1 MSASDLVLGIESS
14 CDETAAAVVRA
25 GTEIV
30 SSVVASQDA
39 RHAPF
44 GGIVPEIASRAHTE
58 VITKVIARA
67 LERAD
72 VTAADLAGI
81 AVSNRPGLLGSLLVG
96 LTAAKALAWAW
107 ELPLVAVH
115 HLEAHLYGSTWAE
128 GLEAPFVGLV
138 CSGGHTSLYLCED
151 PLHSRRLGAT
161 TDDAA
166 GEAFDKVASLLE
178 LGYPGGPAIERA
190 ARGVDPRPL
199 RFPRSRIKGRP
210 WDFTFSGLK
219 TAVLY
224 HVRGIPPAAEAVIP
238 RDDFPRVAAAFQEA
252 AVEMLVR
259 PTIDAARELGCRSVT
274 ATGGVAANSC
284 LREHLER
291 AAGEAGLACAFAP
304 RALCTDNAVMV
315 AGRGWHDLAAGV
327 SDPLDIDAN
336 ARPERAPYG
345 SAPSGGALRKGVRP

>member
-1 MSASDLVLGIESS
+1 MSASELVLGIESS
-14 CDETAAAVVRA
+14 CDETAAAVVGA
-25 GTEIV
+25 GTDII

-58 VITKVIARA
+58 VITRVIERA
-67 LERAD
+67 LEQAG
-72 VTAADLAGI
+72 VGPKDLKGI

-96 LTAAKALAWAW
+96 LTAAKALAWVW

-128 GLEAPFVGLV
+128 GLRSPFVGLV

-166 GEAFDKVASLLE
+166 GEAFDKVSSLLG

-190 ARGVDPRPL
+190 ARDVDPRPL
-199 RFPRSRIKGRP
+199 RFTRSRIKGRP

-224 HVRGIPPAAEAVIP
+224 HVRGIPPKDEAVIP
-238 RDDFPRVAAAFQEA
+238 EADFPRVAAAFQEA

-259 PTIDAARELGCRSVT
+259 PAIDAARELGAKSVT
-274 ATGGVAANSC
+274 ATGGVAANTA
-284 LREHLER
+284 LRERLARDAE
-291 AAGEAGLACAFAP
+291 AAGLACAFAP
-304 RALCTDNAVMV
+304 RKLCTDNAVMV
-315 AGRGWHDLAAGV
+315 AGRGWHDLAAGT

-336 ARPERAPYG
+336 AKPERAPYG
-345 SAPSGGALRKGVRP
+345 AKPSGGALRGKARA